1 MSWLPLVLSLGLAA
15 LLAPALLARL
25 ERAGV
30 VRENYRGRVVPAA
43 SGTLIVLAAVLALG
57 PLAALDE
64 LADTDSLL
72 PEAGEALVFVIGVA
86 VLGLLD
92 DLLGGARPAGAA
104 VDREAPRG
112 LRGHARAA
120 ARGSFSTG
128 VLKAAGTVA
137 LALYVLAGQGRSASE
152 YVVGVALLALA
163 TNLFN
168 LLDLRPGRAGK
179 VFVAFGVILTL
190 GSWNTYALRALGL
203 FIGPALVL
211 LPYDLRERAM
221 LGDTG
226 SNVLGAVAGFW
237 LIVALGPTGEAVAL
251 AVLALLTLYGEFR
264 SISALVEKNSL
275 LRRLDSLGRP
285 NPADAGAESPLH
297 SHLSQPSEH
306 AGTLGS

>member
-1 MSWLPLVLSLGLAA
+1 MRWLPLVLSLALAA
-15 LLAPALLARL
+15 LLAPTLLERL

-30 VRENYRGRVVPAA
+30 VRQNYRGVVLPAA
-43 SGTLIVLAAVLALG
+43 SGTLIVLAALLALG
-57 PLAALDE
+57 PVAALEE
-64 LADTDSLL
+64 LTGADTLA
-72 PEAGEALVFVIGVA
+72 PEIGAALVFVIGVA
-86 VLGLLD
+86 VLGLID
-92 DLLGGARPAGAA
+92 DLLGGGRPAGASA
-104 VDREAPRG
+104 DPDAPRG

-120 ARGSFSTG
+120 AGGSFSTG
-128 VLKAAGTVA
+128 MLKAAGTA
-137 LALYVLAGQGRSASE
+137 GLALYVLADQGRSASA
-152 YVVGVALLALA
+152 YLVGAGVLVLS
-163 TNLFN
+163 THLFN

-190 GSWNTYALRALGL
+190 GSWDTYALRALGL

-251 AVLALLTLYGEFR
+251 GVLALLTLYGEFW
-264 SISALVEKNSL
+264 SISALVDGNAL

-285 NPADAGAESPLH
+285 TVADAAVA
-297 SHLSQPSEH
+297 QPPP
-306 AGTLGS
+306 AT

>member
-1 MSWLPLVLSLGLAA
+1 MERWLPLVLSLALAA

-30 VRENYRGRVVPAA
+30 VRENYRGLVLPAA

-57 PLAALDE
+57 PLAALEE
-64 LADTDSLL
+64 LAGVNTLA
-72 PEAGEALVFVIGVA
+72 PEVGAALVFVIGVA

-92 DLLGGARPAGAA
+92 DLLGGRRPAGAA
-104 VDREAPRG
+104 PDLETPRG
-112 LRGHARAA
+112 LRGHAIAA

-128 VLKAAGTVA
+128 LLKAAGT
-137 LALYVLAGQGRSASE
+137 LGLSLYVLSGEGRAAAAYLVGAG
-152 YVVGVALLALA
+152 LLVLS
-163 TNLFN
+163 THLFN

-179 VFVAFGVILTL
+179 VFVAFGAILTL
-190 GSWNTYALRALGL
+190 GSWTTYALRALGL

-237 LIVALGPTGEAVAL
+237 LILALGPTGEAIALGVL
-251 AVLALLTLYGEFR
+251 AVLTLYGEFR
-264 SISALVEKNSL
+264 SISVLIEGNGL

-285 NPADAGAESPLH
+285 AAASND
-297 SHLSQPSEH
+297 LSQPSEH
-306 AGTLGS
+306 AGTVRST